1 MFMAK
6 TDRWYL
12 ERVIWLV
19 AGTFSLSSAILAW
32 LHSTWWLVLTALVGI
47 NLIIFAL
54 TGFCIMAN
62 ILYALGFKP
71 RVGDAGLCCAESVGN
86 HQASAQ

>member
-1 MFMAK
+1 MYIAK
-6 TDRWYL
+6 NDNWYL

-19 AGTFSLSSAILAW
+19 AGFMTLLSAVLAYFYSPYW
-32 LHSTWWLVLTALVGI
+32 LILTAFIGV

-62 ILYALGFKP
+62 LLVKLGFK
-71 RVGDAGLCCAESVGN
+71 SKI
-86 HQASAQ
+86 Q

>member
-1 MFMAK
+1 VYIAS

-12 ERVIWLV
+12 ERIIWLV
-19 AGTFSLSSAILAW
+19 AGVFTLGGTLLAW
-32 LHSTWWLVLTALVGI
+32 LHSPYWLILTALVGI

-62 ILYALGFKP
+62 ILYRLGARSCCNAPNKP
-71 RVGDAGLCCAESVGN
+71 
-86 HQASAQ
+86 ASRK